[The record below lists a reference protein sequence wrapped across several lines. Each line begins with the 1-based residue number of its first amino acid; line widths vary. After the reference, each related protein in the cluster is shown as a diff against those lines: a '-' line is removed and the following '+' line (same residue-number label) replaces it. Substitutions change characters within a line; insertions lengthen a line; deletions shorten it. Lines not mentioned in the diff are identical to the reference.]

1 MLLYN
6 ITYAVPVAIHA
17 EWIEWMKNTHIPEIM
32 SSGLFQ
38 RHQILR
44 LLEMD
49 ETESITFAVQFY
61 AESEDKYRLY
71 ATEYAPELRLKAQ
84 AIWGDQV
91 IGFRTT
97 MSIVQ

>member
-6 ITYAVPVAIHA
+6 ITYAVSIEVHV
-17 EWIEWMKNTHIPEIM
+17 EWMKWMKGTHIPEIM
-32 SSGLFQ
+32 SCGIFH
-38 RHQILR
+38 RHQMLR

-61 AESEDKYRLY
+61 TDSEEAFRQYT
-71 ATEYAPELRLKAQ
+71 AQYAPALRLKATQ
-84 AIWGDQV
+84 QWGDQV
-91 IGFRTT
+91 VAFRTI